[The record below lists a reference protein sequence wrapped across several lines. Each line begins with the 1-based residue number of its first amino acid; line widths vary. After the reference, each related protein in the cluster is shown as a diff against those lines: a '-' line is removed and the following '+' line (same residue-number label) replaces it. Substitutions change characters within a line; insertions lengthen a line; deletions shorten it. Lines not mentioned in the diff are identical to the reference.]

1 MRRDRARFGV
11 VVALASMMMG
21 NSFSVEAYIT
31 NTEEAIRSIV
41 TFEGP
46 LTATKTYDKTVDPIS
61 GGSSTNLYKYTI
73 SVTTSD
79 ITSGATGAVL
89 GKTAYAELRTDAG
102 AGTLVKST
110 NTTATNLKN
119 LDTELAKMGNESLE
133 SGSTD
138 AITVTAGDPV
148 TGDDGIT
155 KTTTYTVKANTGD
168 IGEELGTLVT
178 GGTLYNQVHLSSDG
192 NYIQAAKKTG
202 ENLELLDNQIET
214 NRVQIFEKNKVD
226 IEKLTNMTNIT
237 DAGKKVLKGLVKD
250 GVQVVAGNESI
261 TVNHEEDTDGNRTYT
276 ISAQTGAVAKGSN
289 QLVTGGTVYEE
300 LLVQDGEYNYIQPS
314 DRAAVNL
321 LTLDAQVK
329 TNADNIIAL
338 DQRVG
343 NRIEMLT
350 GDLNQVGASAAA
362 LAALRPEHFDADD
375 KWSFAVGYGHY
386 RNRNA
391 AAVGIYF
398 KPTAD
403 TTISFGSTVWSGDP
417 MLNVNTSFKLG
428 SRGKAV
434 KPMLDPELQGLVK
447 RVKALDAEVAK
458 QNKAMAGSVARADKM
473 EANGAHQSGRMAR
486 LEEDNKLLQERHVA
500 QVAMD
505 AEKGQKMAKLKA
517 GEKELHRG
525 YAKLK
530 EEIHTMDSQISAAL
544 VQLKI
549 LSRK

>member
-1 MRRDRARFGV
+1 MKKDRVRIAIL
-11 VVALASMMMG
+11 VALASMMMG
-21 NSFSVEAYIT
+21 NSFSVGAYAGVA
-31 NTEEAIRSIV
+31 EEAIRQIV
-41 TFEGP
+41 QVEGP
-46 LTATKTYDKTVDPIS
+46 LTYTKVFDKM
-61 GGSSTNLYKYTI
+61 GNSTSLYKYTFG
-73 SVTTSD
+73 VNTSN
-79 ITSGATGAVL
+79 IVSGATGAVL
-89 GKTAYAELRTDAG
+89 GRTAYAELRTDAG

-110 NTTATNLKN
+110 NSTATNLKN
-119 LDTELAKMGNESLE
+119 LDTELAKMGNESLA

-148 TGDDGIT
+148 TGEDGIA
-155 KTTTYTVKANTGD
+155 KTTYTVKANTGD
-168 IGEELGTLVT
+168 IGDGLGTLVT
-178 GGTLYNQVHLSSDG
+178 GGTFYNEINLKEG
-192 NYIQAAKKTG
+192 NYSYISTANQTGKNLAA
-202 ENLELLDNQIET
+202 LDTQIEK

-237 DAGKKVLKGLVKD
+237 DAGKKVLNGLVKD

-261 TVNHEEDTDGNRTYT
+261 TVNHTEDTTGNRTYT

-362 LAALRPEHFDADD
+362 LAALRPEPFDADD

-447 RVKALDAEVAK
+447 RVKALEAEVAK

-505 AEKGQKMAKLKA
+505 AEKGQKVAKLKA

-530 EEIHTMDSQISAAL
+530 EEIHTMGSQITAAL
-544 VQLKI
+544 AQLKT
-549 LSRK
+549 SSGK

>member
-1 MRRDRARFGV
+1 MKKDRVRIAIL
-11 VVALASMMMG
+11 VALASMMMG
-21 NSFSVEAYIT
+21 NSFSVGAYAGVA
-31 NTEEAIRSIV
+31 EEAIRQIV
-41 TFEGP
+41 RVEGP
-46 LTATKTYDKTVDPIS
+46 LTYTKVFDKM
-61 GGSSTNLYKYTI
+61 GNSTSLYKYTF
-73 SVTTSD
+73 SVNTSN
-79 ITSGATGAVL
+79 IVSGATGAVL

-102 AGTLVKST
+102 DGTLVNST

-119 LDTELAKMGNESLE
+119 LDTELAKMGNESLQ

-148 TGDDGIT
+148 TGDDGIA
-155 KTTTYTVKANTGD
+155 KTTYTVKANTDD
-168 IGEELGTLVT
+168 IGDGLGTLVT
-178 GGTLYNQVHLSSDG
+178 GGTFYNEINLKEG
-192 NYIQAAKKTG
+192 NYSYISTANQTGKNLAA
-202 ENLELLDNQIET
+202 LDTQIEK

-237 DAGKKVLKGLVKD
+237 EAGEKVLNGLVKD
-250 GVQVVAGNESI
+250 GVQVAAGNESI
-261 TVNHEEDTDGNRTYT
+261 TVNHTEDTTGNRTYT

-362 LAALRPEHFDADD
+362 LAALRPEPFDADD

-447 RVKALDAEVAK
+447 RVKALEAEVAK

-525 YAKLK
+525 YVKLK
-530 EEIHTMDSQISAAL
+530 EEIHTMDSQITAAL
-544 VQLKI
+544 AQLKT
-549 LSRK
+549 SSGK

>member
-1 MRRDRARFGV
+1 MRRDRARFGI

-31 NTEEAIRSIV
+31 NTEEAIRKIV
-41 TFEGP
+41 KFEGP
-46 LTATKTYDKTVDPIS
+46 LTVTKIYDKQVTPIK
-61 GGSSTNLYKYTI
+61 GGTSANLYKYTI

-119 LDTELAKMGNESLE
+119 LDTELAKMGNESLQ

-148 TGDDGIT
+148 TGDDSIT

-168 IGEELGTLVT
+168 IGDGLGTLVT

-214 NRVQIFEKNKVD
+214 NRVQIFERNKVD

-237 DAGKKVLKGLVKD
+237 DAGKKVLNGLVKD

-362 LAALRPEHFDADD
+362 LAALRPESFDADD

-447 RVKALDAEVAK
+447 RVKALEAEVAK